1 MSLKLYDSVVCPVVA
16 LNIHTYIHFYMYVSI
31 PVCKLF
37 CVCVWLCVFLSVY
50 SYALKVLHAVYFACL
65 TADS

>member
-1 MSLKLYDSVVCPVVA
+1 MSLKLYDSVVCTEVG
-16 LNIHTYIHFYMYVSI
+16 LNIHTFIYGKYVIVS
-31 PVCKLF
+31 VCKLI
-37 CVCVWLCVFLSVY
+37 CVCERQCVSLSVY